1 MTAPLIIRGDARHLP
16 LPDTSI
22 HAIVTDPPYGLE
34 FMGREWDTFR
44 PANARMRTRQDQRT
58 NPSAGKS
65 TVTVPEAYVA
75 GGSYQDWCQQW
86 ASECLRVLK
95 PGGFLLAFGGS
106 RTHHRLACAIEDAG
120 FEIRDSV
127 QWIFGSGFPKSRNV
141 TNDLLAI
148 PACTCRVGSEVPSGS
163 RAVEGSGR
171 RGIRSCEVCSGR
183 IGEPVSG
190 LGTALKP
197 ASEPIIVARKP
208 LTGTVAATVLAHG
221 TGALNIDGCRI
232 PATDPQLAE
241 KYASVRNAG
250 PRVNAVYG
258 ADSRPRSDDALV
270 PHSGGRWPPNVL
282 LGHSD
287 TCAPGGQCVST
298 CPVRELDEQGGD
310 RRSSGH
316 YAKGSS
322 RCGSKA
328 GDASIPIDGH
338 SSTSYADSGGAS
350 RFFPRFRYQAKAAA
364 SERPKIDGK
373 GHPTVKPLALMQW
386 LVRLVTP
393 PGGLVLDPFC
403 GSGTTLQAAH
413 LEGFRA
419 IGLDSDP
426 ASIDLAIRRL
436 TRWQHSLFDLD
447 PTEVP
452 T

>member
-16 LPDTSI
+16 LPDASI

-75 GGSYQDWCQQW
+75 GSPYQNWCQQW

-95 PGGFLLAFGGS
+95 PGGFLLAFGGT
-106 RTHHRLACAIEDAG
+106 RTWHRLTCGIEDAG
-120 FEIRDSV
+120 FEIRDSIAWLNG
-127 QWIFGSGFPKSRNV
+127 QGFPK
-141 TNDLLAI
+141 
-148 PACTCRVGSEVPSGS
+148 GGQQ
-163 RAVEGSGR
+163 
-171 RGIRSCEVCSGR
+171 
-183 IGEPVSG
+183 
-190 LGTALKP
+190 LKP
-197 ASEPIIVARKP
+197 AHEPIAVARKR
-208 LTGTVAATVLAHG
+208 LTGTVAANVQTHG
-221 TGALNIDGCRI
+221 AGDLNIDGCRI
-232 PATDPQLAE
+232 PATDP
-241 KYASVRNAG
+241 YAG
-250 PRVNAVYG
+250 PHVNAVYG
-258 ADSRPRSDDALV
+258 ADSRPRSADALV

-338 SSTSYADSGGAS
+338 SSTSYADAGGAS

-364 SERPKIDGK
+364 SERPKVNGK

-436 TRWQHSLFDLD
+436 TRLQHPLFDLD
-447 PTEVP
+447 PTQVH